1 MLRSAL
7 GVTELDIEQCM
18 IEQLPYCGTPPAP
31 GELLSR
37 LNLDPALI
45 LALLGLVFAH
55 LATVRTARARACA
68 LAGWSLA
75 ALALISPL
83 CALSVS
89 LFSARIAQ
97 HVLLL
102 LGAAPLIA
110 LALRP
115 AAPLRGTGGL
125 WLSAGLFLIFL
136 WFWHMPRPYE
146 ATFTSTRTY
155 WLMHLTLFS
164 SGIALWRELLHHA
177 PRRTAEALLVGTLT
191 SLQMSL
197 LGAVLTLASA
207 PLFYSHLLT
216 TQTWGLSPLQ
226 DQQLGGVLM
235 WVPGM
240 LLFLWTAL
248 RSLWRLWSE
257 PEGTRVP

>member
-1 MLRSAL
+1 MLGSAL
-7 GVTELDIEQCM
+7 GVTELDIEQRM

-31 GELLSR
+31 AELLSR

-55 LATVRTARARACA
+55 LATARTARARACA

-75 ALALISPL
+75 ALALLSPL

-97 HVLLL
+97 HMLLL

-146 ATFTSTRTY
+146 ATFTSTRIY

-177 PRRTAEALLVGTLT
+177 PQRTAEALLVGTLT

-216 TQTWGLSPLQ
+216 TRTWGLTPLQ

-248 RSLWRLWSE
+248 RSLWRLWSDL
-257 PEGTRVP
+257 EGTRVP